1 MKKENRYISVLW
13 LLLLESLAS
22 AAAVGI
28 LAILINVIP
37 DMPNLIY
44 DGNFYKIV
52 TGAVLGTLATVMNFF
67 ALCFTVNRAVDKYMT
82 IRGDAEMDEEE
93 AQKFANENA
102 TKVQMEVTKSYLAR
116 SLILVGACALLF
128 TGWFNVITVV
138 IPMILQRPLILL
150 IEKYRGGN
158 A

>member
-150 IEKYRGGN
+150 IEKHRGGN

>member
-22 AAAVGI
+22 VAAVGI

-150 IEKYRGGN
+150 IEKHRGGN